1 MNTTV
6 KDLIIPLEQFP
17 HVQSEAPVHE
27 AVGLLFSHVNGTGRL
42 QYDELLVISA
52 DNQYVGR
59 LTVRGILTC
68 YFPTLFATGD
78 KQIFAGKKEKFS
90 DLAILM
96 EDSFQGEC
104 KRQGAL
110 PVRDYMAPPLK
121 SIKANLHPPAR
132 GRDHD
137 GRERDL
143 SAGGRGRRSHRPGP
157 ADRPLPHPGLQL
169 FTLSATGAPRPF
181 PKTST

>member
-110 PVRDYMAPPLK
+110 PVRDFMAPPLK
-121 SIKANLHPPAR
+121 SIKAGMHPLHAAEIMMNENETCLPVVE
-132 GRDHD
+132 D
-137 GRERDL
+137 GILIGLVRLIDIFHTL
-143 SAGGRGRRSHRPGP
+143 AGSCS
-157 ADRPLPHPGLQL
+157 L
-169 FTLSATGAPRPF
+169 
-181 PKTST
+181 

>member
-27 AVGLLFSHVNGTGRL
+27 AVGLLFSHVNGNGRL

-96 EDSFQGEC
+96 EDSFQAEC

-121 SIKANLHPPAR
+121 SIKANLHPLHAAEIMMAENETCLPVSE
-132 GRDHD
+132 DD
-137 GRERDL
+137 GLIGVVRLIDL
-143 SAGGRGRRSHRPGP
+143 FR
-157 ADRPLPHPGLQL
+157 
-169 FTLSATGAPRPF
+169 TLAS
-181 PKTST
+181 SCSL

>member
-27 AVGLLFSHVNGTGRL
+27 AVGLLFSHVNGSGRL

-52 DNQYVGR
+52 DYQYVGR
-59 LTVRGILTC
+59 LTVRGILSC
-68 YFPTLFATGD
+68 YFPTLLATGD

-104 KRQGAL
+104 KRQGGL

-121 SIKANLHPPAR
+121 SIKASLHPLHAAEIMMTENETCLPVVE
-132 GRDHD
+132 D
-137 GRERDL
+137 GILIGLVRLIDIFHTL
-143 SAGGRGRRSHRPGP
+143 AGSCS
-157 ADRPLPHPGLQL
+157 L
-169 FTLSATGAPRPF
+169 
-181 PKTST
+181 

>member
-78 KQIFAGKKEKFS
+78 KQIFAGKQAKFT

-104 KRQGAL
+104 KRQGGL
-110 PVRDYMAPPLK
+110 PGRDYMAPPLK
-121 SIKANLHPPAR
+121 SIKANLHPLHAAEIMMAENETCLPVSE
-132 GRDHD
+132 DD
-137 GRERDL
+137 GLIGVVRLIDSFRAL
-143 SAGGRGRRSHRPGP
+143 ASSCS
-157 ADRPLPHPGLQL
+157 L
-169 FTLSATGAPRPF
+169 
-181 PKTST
+181 

>member
-42 QYDELLVISA
+42 QYDELLVINA

-68 YFPTLFATGD
+68 YFPALFATGD

-96 EDSFQGEC
+96 EDSFQAEC

-110 PVRDYMAPPLK
+110 PVRDFMAPPLK
-121 SIKANLHPPAR
+121 SIKANLHPLHAAEIMMAENETCLPVVE
-132 GRDHD
+132 DD
-137 GRERDL
+137 GLIGLVRLIDL
-143 SAGGRGRRSHRPGP
+143 FR
-157 ADRPLPHPGLQL
+157 
-169 FTLSATGAPRPF
+169 TLAS
-181 PKTST
+181 SCSL

>member
-96 EDSFQGEC
+96 EDSFQAEC

-110 PVRDYMAPPLK
+110 PVRDFMAPPLK
-121 SIKANLHPPAR
+121 SIKAGMHPLHAAEIMMNENETCLPVVE
-132 GRDHD
+132 D
-137 GRERDL
+137 GILIGLVRLIDIFHTL
-143 SAGGRGRRSHRPGP
+143 AGSCS
-157 ADRPLPHPGLQL
+157 L
-169 FTLSATGAPRPF
+169 
-181 PKTST
+181 

>member
-42 QYDELLVISA
+42 QYDELLVINS

-68 YFPTLFATGD
+68 YFPSLFPTGD
-78 KQIFAGKKEKFS
+78 KQIFAGKQAKFT

-121 SIKANLHPPAR
+121 SIKANLHPLHAAEIMMAENETCLPVVE
-132 GRDHD
+132 DD
-137 GRERDL
+137 GLIGLVRLIDL
-143 SAGGRGRRSHRPGP
+143 FR
-157 ADRPLPHPGLQL
+157 
-169 FTLSATGAPRPF
+169 TLAS
-181 PKTST
+181 SCSL

>member
-17 HVQSEAPVHE
+17 HVHSEAPVHE
-27 AVGLLFSHVNGTGRL
+27 AVGLLFSHVNGNGRL

-96 EDSFQGEC
+96 EDSFQAEC

-110 PVRDYMAPPLK
+110 PVRDFMAPPLK
-121 SIKANLHPPAR
+121 SIKAGMHPLHAAEIMMNENETCLPVVE
-132 GRDHD
+132 D
-137 GRERDL
+137 GILIGLVRLIDIFHTL
-143 SAGGRGRRSHRPGP
+143 AGSCS
-157 ADRPLPHPGLQL
+157 L
-169 FTLSATGAPRPF
+169 
-181 PKTST
+181 

>member
-27 AVGLLFSHVNGTGRL
+27 AVGLLFSHVNGNGRL

-110 PVRDYMAPPLK
+110 PVRDFMAPPLK
-121 SIKANLHPPAR
+121 SIKAGLHPLHAAEIMMTENETCLPVVE
-132 GRDHD
+132 D
-137 GRERDL
+137 GILIGLVRLIDL
-143 SAGGRGRRSHRPGP
+143 FR
-157 ADRPLPHPGLQL
+157 
-169 FTLSATGAPRPF
+169 TLAS
-181 PKTST
+181 SCSL

>member
-17 HVQSEAPVHE
+17 HVRSQAPVHE
-27 AVGLLFSHVNGTGRL
+27 AVGLLFSHTNGHGRL

-52 DNQYVGR
+52 DNRLVGR

-78 KQIFAGKKEKFS
+78 RQIFAGKQARFT

-110 PVRDYMAPPLK
+110 PVGDFMVPPHK
-121 SIKANLHPPAR
+121 AIKAGMHPLHAAEIMMAENETCLPVVE
-132 GRDHD
+132 DD
-137 GRERDL
+137 GLIGVVRLIDL
-143 SAGGRGRRSHRPGP
+143 FR
-157 ADRPLPHPGLQL
+157 
-169 FTLSATGAPRPF
+169 TLAS
-181 PKTST
+181 SCSL

>member
-121 SIKANLHPPAR
+121 SIKAGLHPLHAAEIMMTENETCLPVVE
-132 GRDHD
+132 D
-137 GRERDL
+137 GILIGLVRLIDIFHTL
-143 SAGGRGRRSHRPGP
+143 AGSCS
-157 ADRPLPHPGLQL
+157 L
-169 FTLSATGAPRPF
+169 
-181 PKTST
+181 

>member
-27 AVGLLFSHVNGTGRL
+27 AVGLLFSHVNGNGRL

-96 EDSFQGEC
+96 EDSFQAEC

-110 PVRDYMAPPLK
+110 PVRDFMAPPLK
-121 SIKANLHPPAR
+121 SIKAGMHPLHAAEIMMNENETCLPVVE
-132 GRDHD
+132 D
-137 GRERDL
+137 GILIGLVRLIDL
-143 SAGGRGRRSHRPGP
+143 FR
-157 ADRPLPHPGLQL
+157 
-169 FTLSATGAPRPF
+169 TLAS
-181 PKTST
+181 SCSL

>member
-27 AVGLLFSHVNGTGRL
+27 AVGLLFSHVNGNGRL

-110 PVRDYMAPPLK
+110 PVRDFMAPPLK
-121 SIKANLHPPAR
+121 SIKAGMHPLHAAEIMMNENETCLPVVE
-132 GRDHD
+132 D
-137 GRERDL
+137 GILIGLVRLIDIFHTL
-143 SAGGRGRRSHRPGP
+143 AGSCS
-157 ADRPLPHPGLQL
+157 L
-169 FTLSATGAPRPF
+169 
-181 PKTST
+181 

>member
-17 HVQSEAPVHE
+17 HVRSQAPVHE
-27 AVGLLFSHVNGTGRL
+27 AVGLLFSHTNGHGRL

-52 DNQYVGR
+52 DNRLVGR

-78 KQIFAGKKEKFS
+78 RQIFAGKQAKFT

-110 PVRDYMAPPLK
+110 PVGDFMAPPRK
-121 SIKANLHPPAR
+121 AIKAGLHPLHAAEIMMAENETCLPVVEEGILIGVVR
-132 GRDHD
+132 LI
-137 GRERDL
+137 DL
-143 SAGGRGRRSHRPGP
+143 FR
-157 ADRPLPHPGLQL
+157 
-169 FTLSATGAPRPF
+169 TLAS
-181 PKTST
+181 SCSL

>member
-27 AVGLLFSHVNGTGRL
+27 AVGLLFSHVHGNGRL

-52 DNQYVGR
+52 DNQYVGH

-68 YFPTLFATGD
+68 YFPALFATGD

-104 KRQGAL
+104 KRQGGL

-121 SIKANLHPPAR
+121 SIKGTMHPLHAAEIMMTENETCLPVVE
-132 GRDHD
+132 DD
-137 GRERDL
+137 GLIGLVRLIDL
-143 SAGGRGRRSHRPGP
+143 FR
-157 ADRPLPHPGLQL
+157 
-169 FTLSATGAPRPF
+169 TLAS
-181 PKTST
+181 SCSL

>member
-68 YFPTLFATGD
+68 YFPALFATGD

-110 PVRDYMAPPLK
+110 PVRDFMAPPLK
-121 SIKANLHPPAR
+121 SIKAGMHPLHAAEIMMNENETCLPVVE
-132 GRDHD
+132 D
-137 GRERDL
+137 GILIGLVRLIDIFHTL
-143 SAGGRGRRSHRPGP
+143 AGSCS
-157 ADRPLPHPGLQL
+157 L
-169 FTLSATGAPRPF
+169 
-181 PKTST
+181 

>member
-27 AVGLLFSHVNGTGRL
+27 AVGLLFSHVNGSGRL

-68 YFPTLFATGD
+68 YFPTLFTTGD
-78 KQIFAGKKEKFS
+78 KQIFAGKQAKFT

-110 PVRDYMAPPLK
+110 PVRDFMAPPLK
-121 SIKANLHPPAR
+121 SIKAGMHPLHAAEIMMTENETCLPVVE
-132 GRDHD
+132 D
-137 GRERDL
+137 GILIGLVRLIDL
-143 SAGGRGRRSHRPGP
+143 FR
-157 ADRPLPHPGLQL
+157 
-169 FTLSATGAPRPF
+169 TLAS
-181 PKTST
+181 SCSL

>member
-27 AVGLLFSHVNGTGRL
+27 AVGLLFSHVNGSGRL
-42 QYDELLVISA
+42 QYDELLVINA

-78 KQIFAGKKEKFS
+78 KQIFAGKKEKFT

-104 KRQGAL
+104 KRQGGL

-121 SIKANLHPPAR
+121 SIKAGLHPLHAAEIMMTENETCLPVVE
-132 GRDHD
+132 D
-137 GRERDL
+137 GILIGLVRL
-143 SAGGRGRRSHRPGP
+143 SDIFHTLAGSCS
-157 ADRPLPHPGLQL
+157 L
-169 FTLSATGAPRPF
+169 
-181 PKTST
+181 

>member
-42 QYDELLVISA
+42 QYDELLVINA

-59 LTVRGILTC
+59 LTVRSILTC
-68 YFPTLFATGD
+68 YFPSLFATGD
-78 KQIFAGKKEKFS
+78 KQIFAGKQAKFT

-96 EDSFQGEC
+96 ENSFQGEC

-121 SIKANLHPPAR
+121 SIKANLHPLHAAEIMMAENETCLPVVE
-132 GRDHD
+132 DD
-137 GRERDL
+137 GLIGLVRLIDL
-143 SAGGRGRRSHRPGP
+143 FR
-157 ADRPLPHPGLQL
+157 
-169 FTLSATGAPRPF
+169 TLAS
-181 PKTST
+181 SCSL